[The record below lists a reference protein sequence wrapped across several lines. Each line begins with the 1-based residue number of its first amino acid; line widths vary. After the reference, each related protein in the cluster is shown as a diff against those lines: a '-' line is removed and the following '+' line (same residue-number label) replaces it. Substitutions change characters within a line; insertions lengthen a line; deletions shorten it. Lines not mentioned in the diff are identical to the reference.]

1 MTFPAT
7 GHGNHLLPTG
17 GGSSSPIFIQL
28 PVGSSGAGT
37 GNPPAGPCNL
47 ITRFD
52 GWEAIVPLQFIPLEE
67 PHD

>member
-17 GGSSSPIFIQL
+17 GGSEVATPIFIQM
-28 PVGSSGAGT
+28 PRVASRGAGT

-47 ITRFD
+47 ITDERN
-52 GWEAIVPLQFIPLEE
+52 
-67 PHD
+67 